1 MTSAHPRP
9 GLVDAAF
16 WCWMAAAGVLILGG
30 LLAVITTSDN
40 FREATPG
47 VSEEQ
52 IRSILI
58 LYRGSGAICVALGL
72 AFGYT
77 AWRTRRGDKRFR
89 RATIALSVAT
99 VVLLVVF
106 AILLGYLPYL
116 APLSAIGLIVAP
128 VLATRH
134 KASAWFDA
142 VDSGSDGG

>member
-9 GLVDAAF
+9 GIVDAAF
-16 WCWMAAAGVLILGG
+16 WCWMGAAGVLILGG
-30 LLAVITTSDN
+30 LLAVITTFDA
-40 FREATPG
+40 FRDTTPG

-52 IRSILI
+52 IRSILT

-89 RATIALSVAT
+89 RVTIALSVAT
-99 VVLLVVF
+99 VVLLVLF
-106 AILLGYLPYL
+106 AVLLGYLPYL
-116 APLSAIGLIVAP
+116 APLSAVGLIVAP
-128 VLATRH
+128 VLATRR

-142 VDSGSDGG
+142 VDSGSDVG

>member
-9 GLVDAAF
+9 GIVDAAF
-16 WCWMAAAGVLILGG
+16 WCWMVAAGVLILGG
-30 LLAVITTSDN
+30 LLAVVTTSDT
-40 FREATPG
+40 FRETAPG
-47 VSEEQ
+47 VSDAQ
-52 IRSILI
+52 IRSILT
-58 LYRGSGAICVALGL
+58 LYRGSGAICVAMGL
-72 AFGYT
+72 AIGYP

-106 AILLGYLPYL
+106 AVLLGYLPYL
-116 APLSAIGLIVAP
+116 APLSAVGLIVAP